1 MDSRYGACPVDPAHL
16 PGTPPLLWELW
27 KRVMVY
33 EHVGGGVR
41 KRVFTQAERPG
52 KINLRRLKDQGGEFM
67 DTEGSGEVI
76 YAG

>member
-1 MDSRYGACPVDPAHL
+1 MGAVEKGDGIRACVR
-16 PGTPPLLWELW
+16 E
-27 KRVMVY
+27 R
-33 EHVGGGVR
+33 GGVR

-52 KINLRRLKDQGGEFM
+52 EINLCRLKDQGGEFM